1 MSHNNHTSEESN
13 TSNNNKTQQSFKD
26 IFSSLKEGYVRYK
39 LLFDKHKNVQDCRY
53 LEINSSW
60 AQMMQVSE
68 ESYLGNLFSE
78 VAVCEPISII
88 KKAYKRKNN
97 SEDSFFA
104 ERVKIK
110 FKVKFFPFENGEIV
124 ALFSKM
130 DELTNEE
137 DRLTLQREQF
147 ESSINNIKERENL
160 AKQDLAVKTEQ
171 FHLATTSGS
180 VGIVDNNISH
190 NTIYFSDEARSLM
203 GCEKEGEIT
212 WNEAFK
218 NIHPEDIEKAINH
231 AEWLRSGKIPSYVV
245 AYRFL
250 VDGVWKWRQM
260 KEVIIQQSANDEV
273 ERIMG
278 VILDINQSK
287 KAEEDA
293 RGNLLKM
300 KAALNASMSIY
311 WEYDCVNERYE
322 LPDNF
327 ADALGIESTNISNY
341 LIDFATF
348 NKIIEPEELEEK
360 EILMKKLY
368 GGEINNF
375 SFTHLIITPK
385 QEKVFLHSTYVAH
398 SFDNNGRL
406 LRIVGY
412 STNISAEKNAQFEVD
427 KANEH
432 KRDAEKLAKITHW
445 EFDISEKIITYND
458 ISEFKE
464 VSQKKHYSSDDYI
477 KHIHPDYRELF
488 LKRAN
493 AVIITKKPDTF
504 EYQIDINNKRKY
516 FIVNML
522 PQINKDGNVVK
533 LSGNNQDITEIKEV
547 QERLNKQLKAL
558 NNAEDLSKM
567 GSFTQISGS
576 LKAVWWSR
584 GMYNIFE
591 IPYKESRKERQCV
604 KYFSEK
610 SLALFEK
617 NCKLVIEKGVQSE
630 ADYTIT
636 TAKNN
641 IKILRIRC
649 FPLIGSGKNVV
660 GLDGVIY
667 DVTDVVETE
676 RELAKTQNER
686 KLILDNIS
694 TGVVFLNPDMTV
706 KWHNNSKSIHDSIG
720 INILSGQH
728 CYQEIAKRSK
738 PCENCPAIMAFKTK
752 KLSHNQIQFPNGKQF
767 HIVASPVLD
776 NQNECIGV
784 VETIEDITQIKKI
797 EFELK
802 DAKKRTELMLQDQ
815 QFVNDCS
822 ILLLQYH
829 GLRKL
834 LDISLPYILD
844 RLGLSMVSIHFYDQ
858 LEKQFIQIH
867 KKEVDVSTGMQSK
880 KEPLPET
887 IWSTF
892 SQNNG
897 IALTLGDKEISEA
910 ERQLLENNN
919 TSAMLCMP
927 IYVNQELGGYIR
939 ADRYSNNNQWLEIEQ
954 ELLRGVVNLIG
965 FGIERQQNEDELI
978 SARDKAQE
986 SDRLKTA
993 FLANMSHEI
1002 RTPLNGI
1009 VGFSSLAMEDSY
1021 SEDQKKHFSKMISY
1035 NSQLLI
1041 NLINDILDLSKIESG
1056 LIEIKNEAKN
1066 IDLLCNNIIDIKM
1079 LSVSKGVELLYQK
1092 KVENL
1097 HCMVDENKLMQVL
1110 LNLLS
1115 NAMKFT
1121 ETGSIEVGY
1130 ELVEQNKFI
1139 LFFVKD
1145 TGIGISEES
1154 LSNVFD
1160 RFTKLNRH
1168 IQGSGLGLAICQAIV
1183 ESQGGKIWVEST
1195 KGEGSTFFFTIPYLQ
1210 AKSIQNDS
1218 ITIEKRVDPPT
1229 KREPISKKTILIAED
1244 NESNYYLLEM
1254 ILLGSHNILW
1264 AKNGKEAIEIA
1275 ENKSVDL
1282 VLMDL
1287 KMPVMDGL
1295 EATRR
1300 IREFSKIPIIAVS
1313 ADAYEADKIVAFEA
1327 GCNGFLQ
1334 KPIGGIEVLE
1344 KIESWFE

>member
-1 MSHNNHTSEESN
+1 MSLNNHTNEESY
-13 TSNNNKTQQSFKD
+13 TSNKTQQSFKD

-39 LLFDKHKNVQDCRY
+39 LLFDKNKNVQDCRY

-78 VAVCEPISII
+78 VVVCEPIALIE
-88 KKAYKRKNN
+88 KAYKKEKN

-104 ERVKIK
+104 ERVKTN
-110 FKVKFFPFENGEIV
+110 FKVKFFPFENDEIV
-124 ALFSKM
+124 ALFLKM
-130 DELTNEE
+130 DELTNEKDQLASQIE
-137 DRLTLQREQF
+137 LF

-160 AKQDLAVKTEQ
+160 AKQDLAIKTEQ

-180 VGIVDNNISH
+180 VGIIDNHILH

-218 NIHPEDIEKAINH
+218 KIHPEDYEKAINH
-231 AEWLRSGKIPSYVV
+231 SEWLRSGKIPSYVV
-245 AYRFL
+245 AYRFQ

-260 KEVIIQQSANDEV
+260 KEAIIQQSSDDEV

-293 RGNLLKM
+293 RSNLLKM

-311 WEYDCVNERYE
+311 WEYDCVNDRYE

-327 ADALGIESTNISNY
+327 ADALGIESTNISDH
-341 LIDFATF
+341 LINFATF

-360 EILMKKLY
+360 KILMKKLY

-398 SFDNNGRL
+398 SFDTNGRL
-406 LRIVGY
+406 LKIVGY
-412 STNISAEKNAQFEVD
+412 STNISAEKNAQFEVE

-445 EFDISEKIITYND
+445 EFDVSEKIISYND
-458 ISEFKE
+458 VSGFKG
-464 VSQKKHYSSDDYI
+464 VSQKKHYSSENFI
-477 KHIHPDYRELF
+477 KRIHPDYKELF

-504 EYQIDINNKRKY
+504 EYQIDISNKRKY

-522 PQINKDGNVVK
+522 PQINKDGDVVK

-576 LKAVWWSR
+576 LNAVWWSR

-591 IPYKESRKERQCV
+591 IPYKESKKERQCI

-617 NCKLVIEKGVQSE
+617 NRKLVIEQGVQSE
-630 ADYTIT
+630 ADYTII
-636 TAKNN
+636 TAKDN

-676 RELAKTQNER
+676 KELAKTQNER

-720 INILSGQH
+720 TNILSGQL
-728 CYQEIAKRSK
+728 CYQENAK
-738 PCENCPAIMAFKTK
+738 PCEKCPAIIAFTTK
-752 KLSHNQIQFPNGKQF
+752 KLSHGQIHFPNGKQF
-767 HIVASPVLD
+767 HIIASPVLD
-776 NQNECIGV
+776 NQNKCIGV

-822 ILLLQYH
+822 ILLLQYR

-858 LEKQFIQIH
+858 LEKQFFQIH
-867 KKEVDVSTGMQSK
+867 IKEVEVSNRKRSK
-880 KEPLPET
+880 KEPLPEV

-897 IALTLGDKEISEA
+897 IAITLGDEEISET
-910 ERQLLENNN
+910 ERRFLENNDI
-919 TSAMLCMP
+919 SAMLCMP

-939 ADRYSNNNQWLEIEQ
+939 ADRYSNNNKWLEIEQ

-1056 LIEIKNEAKN
+1056 LIEIKNETKN

-1079 LSVSKGVELLYQK
+1079 LSVSKGVELIYQK
-1092 KVENL
+1092 KIENL
-1097 HCMVDENKLMQVL
+1097 HCMVDENRLMQVL

-1139 LFFVKD
+1139 LFSVKD

-1210 AKSIQNDS
+1210 AKSTQNDL

-1229 KREPISKKTILIAED
+1229 KKEPISKKTILIAED

-1275 ENKSVDL
+1275 KNNSVDL

-1313 ADAYEADKIVAFEA
+1313 ADAYETDKIVAFEA